1 MSIIGEIFNVIDLFS
16 PNLKYFVIFLLFI
29 WAALF
34 ISSITLFCLAAKE
47 TDEKTKQNLNISAI
61 VCMVLFLLPFVLE
74 ILSKVFSQ

>member
-1 MSIIGEIFNVIDLFS
+1 MNIISEIFNFIDLYS
-16 PNLKYFVIFLLFI
+16 PNFKYYFITLMVIWLALL
-29 WAALF
+29 

-61 VCMVLFLLPFVLE
+61 VCIVLFLLPFVLE